1 MFALYLAAV
10 LETKSNN
17 LSGGVYIKTRVN
29 GGGLYNLARLRSEKH
44 TRKNCI
50 RELLYANNSALV
62 SNNLEEVQEITN
74 RFADAAK
81 LFGLKINV
89 SKTEFLFQPA
99 PDTTYPTH
107 PTVTVD

>member
-1 MFALYLAAV
+1 M
-10 LETKSNN
+10 
-17 LSGGVYIKTRVN
+17 
-29 GGGLYNLARLRSEKH
+29 
-44 TRKNCI
+44 
-50 RELLYANNSALV
+50 LYAVDSALV

-99 PDTTYPTH
+99 PDTTYPTY
-107 PTVTVD
+107 PTITVD

>member
-1 MFALYLAAV
+1 MRKVPNYLLELHSKFYVDV
-10 LETKSNN
+10 L
-17 LSGGVYIKTRVN
+17 VYNRHR
-29 GGGLYNLARLRSEKH
+29 GCLFNLARLRSEKH

-50 RELLYANNSALV
+50 RELLYADDSALV

-107 PTVTVD
+107 PTITVD